1 MQFESISD
9 FFNMGGYAFYVW
21 LAYGVTFS
29 SLAIL
34 VFQSVKQK
42 NKVLKQIAQKL
53 AREERLKQNRSN
65 NESKT

>member
-29 SLAIL
+29 SLAVL

-42 NKVLKQIAQKL
+42 NKVLKQIVQKL

>member
-1 MQFESISD
+1 MQFDSLSD

-34 VFQSVKQK
+34 LIQSLGKRK
-42 NKVLKQIAQKL
+42 KVLLEIAKKAQ
-53 AREERLKQNRSN
+53 REERLKQNRS
-65 NESKT
+65 TQQ

>member
-1 MQFESISD
+1 MQFESLGD

-34 VFQSVKQK
+34 VFQSVGQK

-53 AREERLKQNRSN
+53 AREERLKQHRSN
-65 NESKT
+65 NEPKT

>member
-29 SLAIL
+29 SLAVL